1 MTGAVPFDVA
11 DLVALA
17 ALLEVPLSTFI
28 QLDAGVISRYIPA
41 PGLGAAA

>member
-28 QLDAGVISRYIPA
+28 RYIPA